1 MSAAQP
7 LYATLSLIWA
17 TNTTFYQTEATEITG
32 AASTSL
38 ICSSNT
44 EIRYTNVDYSAA
56 RWVTDTIAISVA
68 PIVSSTQHSN
78 LIAVAFR
85 RSRQKGHQDMWHGSM
100 SFGFHII
107 WCLAWETDMR
117 FPLWLIHIMSNKRET
132 DRQKKKRGK
141 RRETIESLVPFSRT
155 HDQQRYH
162 SLWWCFLGCIT
173 LVLYQ

>member
-56 RWVTDTIAISVA
+56 RWVTDTIAISAA

-78 LIAVAFR
+78 LIAVDFR
-85 RSRQKGHQDMWHGSM
+85 RSRQKGHRDMWHGSM

-117 FPLWLIHIMSNKRET
+117 FPLWLIQIMSDKRERQT
-132 DRQKKKRGK
+132 DRRKGEEKEEK
-141 RRETIESLVPFSRT
+141 P
-155 HDQQRYH
+155 
-162 SLWWCFLGCIT
+162 
-173 LVLYQ
+173 